1 MCCTAISFVL
11 MATITSMSLSTHS
24 VLAKQKYET
33 REERVEKWKQQVEER
48 GAGEKSRWEIKLRDG
63 QKIKGYTN
71 EIREDSFTLVNWK
84 TDERYEVSFN
94 EIESLEKKT
103 SLSLPAKIAIY
114 GALIAVPVLV
124 LVGLAAADS

>member
-1 MCCTAISFVL
+1 MYWTAISFVL
-11 MATITSMSLSTHS
+11 VATIASMSLSTPS
-24 VLAKQKYET
+24 VLASQKYET
-33 REERVEKWKQQVEER
+33 REERIEKWKQQVEER

-63 QKIKGYTN
+63 QKIKGYTS

-94 EIESLEKKT
+94 EIESLEKRT

-114 GALIAVPVLV
+114 GTLVAVPILV
-124 LVGLAAADS
+124 LAGLAAADN

>member
-1 MCCTAISFVL
+1 MYRTAISFVL
-11 MATITSMSLSTHS
+11 VATLASMSLSTNQA
-24 VLAKQKYET
+24 LAGQKYET